1 VSRFWWD
8 FAKYKS
14 TPMPPSKGSLVVK
27 DKNKK
32 KKRLSGYVR
41 SGQLS
46 TSAAFREFHIFFN
59 GGQSPFV
66 VHALCSHLISAAY
79 FHRLPVVKKNTP
91 LGAVVTQR
99 SKLYAVL
106 LFANW

>member
-1 VSRFWWD
+1 M
-8 FAKYKS
+8 A
-14 TPMPPSKGSLVVK
+14 
-27 DKNKK
+27 
-32 KKRLSGYVR
+32 
-41 SGQLS
+41 GQLS
-46 TSAAFREFHIFFN
+46 TSAAFGEFRIFFN

-66 VHALCSHLISAAY
+66 VHALCSHLISAAC